1 MTTAQSSE
9 QLRTSFMFNGAFSSL
24 LFRSYPH
31 GQITIPEIEFST
43 SLSLSLSLCVC
54 VCVCVCGSLSLILS
68 LLPALYPGR
77 VQLENR
83 SRWNRTDDDYGGG
96 CSHFFL
102 LLLGHLQMLSFVRE
116 SVGSTGYGRVYTRAL
131 LPSAFLWNGIKHPTS

>member
-54 VCVCVCGSLSLILS
+54 VCVCVVPC
-68 LLPALYPGR
+68 LLFCRYCRHYIQEEFSWKIVADEIAQTMITA
-77 VQLENR
+77 V
-83 SRWNRTDDDYGGG
+83 DAVI
-96 CSHFFL
+96 FFL